1 MATAAYG
8 ASDNLEDLQKKAE
21 NYRNQTQEA
30 VQSGK
35 GIIDTIKSLSGLDPN
50 SLEAFDANQ
59 KLQEYFQKISETG
72 LDVKFKEAGTDLD
85 KMVEAIKQ
93 YEGERVAEAKRL
105 SEDKSRMAKK
115 DLSIEDIGKK
125 NILRVE
131 DKLEDRTYRKFSP
144 TQDQIK
150 EFGPNVSESMV
161 PYSQRNFENATYQV
175 NFGKQ
180 IATKGTAG
188 EENFSKLVSQN
199 SQLFEDLQSVQNQ
212 MGGNFKL
219 FTDEFKSQ
227 SQGFFDPDD
236 LSKILNQND
245 IKGVDPEK
253 LSQQLKALAKGSGE
267 IGMVIVQ
274 NFDQIMA
281 GLNEGKYKTVDE
293 AAKNLMVIAE
303 RQKGIRQKLF
313 EYSQAIEQSL
323 ASTAM
328 QIENLD
334 FEKNFGKLNL
344 EKSSQ
349 FINDGL
355 AAVSKNISDA
365 FKNQFNFL
373 IEQTSNLQQQKMLDF
388 DAANFEK
395 GFGLQKESRKL
406 NRSKD
411 LVSVLQ
417 GALEET
423 ASGNIEGIVRKFRE
437 TGTVDVSDI
446 SGLKKGEESKR
457 AVESFNL
464 TTRLSEEEFKNKDD
478 NARKTFMA
486 EQAYAQRS
494 LELKKEVGKLD
505 YDLAE
510 RRYKNTLREK
520 ELVEQISYQN
530 KGIQIKGQ
538 AEIERSRIPS
548 QSPYFMLGKGQF
560 EIDDAKRKIES
571 GATQKGFELEARQ
584 AIADA
589 EIAKIQR
596 LVFEDNTNATL
607 SNTTATENLIMALTS
622 KGSLEFTKQN
632 ESVKNLDDQIKQQ
645 QIFLDLNKNHL
656 PEDIKSKQESKLEQ
670 MKKQKESIV
679 SSPEYASNKAA
690 SEIRNRQIEMQV
702 ARQEVQKRNVKGG
715 TFENVDLSTIKDP
728 MKYLQDKSSEEKKKL
743 ESMEAEQRLMQRRK
757 EDGELSSEADKK
769 LVAMQEKIIEQKKV
783 VNELA
788 TVNLSIQA
796 KLANEAERQNQ
807 ADQDKE
813 KRGKFA
819 TGAGNALTKI
829 RSEIETFES
838 DLGNMVVMN
847 FRDGLVDAMDAA
859 INKTDDLGSALMGIA
874 GGFLKAIQNAMFQQ
888 AANQMVSG
896 AMGFAGFKQK
906 GGVIHAQA
914 GMYISDAGR
923 TGDVNPAMLEDG
935 EYVLNRK
942 TVKALGGS
950 KEIDKLNFG
959 AFPRFGAGTKRFA
972 DGGNTGSMQAA
983 ASMGEP
989 FGQLSEFGKENN
1001 PEYQK
1006 YLEKAIEA
1014 QAKRDAKKKAKKDLI
1029 RSLIATAITTGLM
1042 MGVGALAKGMTGP
1055 KGATSGS
1062 AYGKTTAGKL
1072 ESKASLFGS
1081 PEDMSIK
1088 QKGGVM
1094 HFANGGYLPYG
1105 NRLNDSIPALLSG
1118 GEYIVNSKSV
1128 RRYGVGGLNKINS
1141 GVARFED
1148 GGLVG
1153 DAVKTNANTE
1163 SSTSNNVS
1171 VNITVNAT
1179 DGKAQNEQSSA
1190 DGGDE
1195 KNRALGNK
1203 IKEVV
1208 LQVITNEQRT
1218 GGLLDSTK
1226 KK

>member
-1 MATAAYG
+1 
-8 ASDNLEDLQKKAE
+8 
-21 NYRNQTQEA
+21 
-30 VQSGK
+30 
-35 GIIDTIKSLSGLDPN
+35 
-50 SLEAFDANQ
+50 
-59 KLQEYFQKISETG
+59 
-72 LDVKFKEAGTDLD
+72 
-85 KMVEAIKQ
+85 
-93 YEGERVAEAKRL
+93 
-105 SEDKSRMAKK
+105 
-115 DLSIEDIGKK
+115 
-125 NILRVE
+125 
-131 DKLEDRTYRKFSP
+131 
-144 TQDQIK
+144 
-150 EFGPNVSESMV
+150 
-161 PYSQRNFENATYQV
+161 
-175 NFGKQ
+175 
-180 IATKGTAG
+180 
-188 EENFSKLVSQN
+188 
-199 SQLFEDLQSVQNQ
+199 
-212 MGGNFKL
+212 
-219 FTDEFKSQ
+219 
-227 SQGFFDPDD
+227 
-236 LSKILNQND
+236 
-245 IKGVDPEK
+245 
-253 LSQQLKALAKGSGE
+253 
-267 IGMVIVQ
+267 
-274 NFDQIMA
+274 
-281 GLNEGKYKTVDE
+281 
-293 AAKNLMVIAE
+293 
-303 RQKGIRQKLF
+303 
-313 EYSQAIEQSL
+313 
-323 ASTAM
+323 
-328 QIENLD
+328 
-334 FEKNFGKLNL
+334 
-344 EKSSQ
+344 
-349 FINDGL
+349 
-355 AAVSKNISDA
+355 
-365 FKNQFNFL
+365 
-373 IEQTSNLQQQKMLDF
+373 MLDF
-388 DAANFEK
+388 DTANFEK

-423 ASGNIEGIVRKFRE
+423 ASGNIEEIVKKFRE
-437 TGTVDVSDI
+437 TGTVDVSNI

-486 EQAYAQRS
+486 EQAYAQKS
-494 LELKKEVGKLD
+494 LELKKGVGKLD
-505 YDLAE
+505 YELAE

-530 KGIQIKGQ
+530 KNIQIKGQ

-589 EIAKIQR
+589 EIARIQR
-596 LVFEDNTNATL
+596 LVFEDNTTATL
-607 SNTTATENLIMALTS
+607 ASTKATEDLIIALNKGGADAFENQNKQIKDIDS
-622 KGSLEFTKQN
+622 KMLSDTETKKLDEKIKFAQ
-632 ESVKNLDDQIKQQ
+632 ESVDYMKPATQYEYGPEDYKLIEGDPIQDLENLKSIKQY
-645 QIFLDLNKNHL
+645 
-656 PEDIKSKQESKLEQ
+656 QEGL
-670 MKKQKESIV
+670 KKQKADIV
-679 SSPEYASNKAA
+679 NSKDYSSNKA
-690 SEIRNRQIEMQV
+690 SSFIYENQMQTKF
-702 ARQEVQKRNVKGG
+702 AREELKKLNAKGG
-715 TFENVDLSTIKDP
+715 DFQSEDLSKIKDP
-728 MKYLQDKSSEEKKKL
+728 IQYLRDQEQGERKKL
-743 ESMEAEQRLMQRRK
+743 QVL
-757 EDGELSSEADKK
+757 
-769 LVAMQEKIIEQKKV
+769 IEQKNQLLEMEKTGKATEQSRQ
-783 VNELA
+783 ELA
-788 TVNLSIQA
+788 SIEEKIPLQRTNVLAIENANLSVLLKQT
-796 KLANEAERQNQ
+796 NEKERQNQ
-807 ADQDKE
+807 LDEDAK

-838 DLGNMVVMN
+838 DLGNTVVMN
-847 FRDGLVDAMDAA
+847 FRDGLVSAMDAA

-959 AFPRFGAGTKRFA
+959 AFPRFGAETRRFA

-1006 YLEKAIEA
+1006 YLEKAIEE

-1029 RSLIATAITTGLM
+1029 RSLVATAITTGLM

-1055 KGATSGS
+1055 KVAGAKPSGS
-1062 AYGKTTAGKL
+1062 QLSQLKKAGVGINQSGL
-1072 ESKASLFGS
+1072 
-1081 PEDMSIK
+1081 PDM

-1118 GEYIVNSKSV
+1118 GEYIINSKSV